1 MKQIHAFKI
10 DLTKIEG
17 NGDLTCPRCGT
28 KISPDDETE
37 ATYSILGSKVNS
49 NCLDEVLICC
59 NKCSSHIHLTGFSL
73 LQEMDL
79 FEEEIK
85 GRKKKDLVCH
95 VSSVL
100 DDYPSKS

>member
-1 MKQIHAFKI
+1 VKGIAKEAETMKQIHAFKI

-79 FEEEIK
+79 AEEE
-85 GRKKKDLVCH
+85 RKT
-95 VSSVL
+95 
-100 DDYPSKS
+100 